1 MGYTRRKVKTRRR
14 VKRAKTNT
22 QKQRRFRNQTFR
34 KSRRVTRGGSGKGKS
49 RGMSKYK
56 MEDEGIEW
64 TGKKKSEESGMSEF
78 KMEDEGI
85 ESTGKEKPEQGE
97 MAKIEKEDY
106 EQDRINKKKDK
117 KNEKKRLANI
127 KSGLYR
133 RPLYEDSESI
143 IVDQTEQLENTENQR
158 KFMDDMDAEEVPGGP
173 IWFAGKKKR
182 TGKKK

>member
-49 RGMSKYK
+49 R
-56 MEDEGIEW
+56 
-64 TGKKKSEESGMSEF
+64 GMSEF